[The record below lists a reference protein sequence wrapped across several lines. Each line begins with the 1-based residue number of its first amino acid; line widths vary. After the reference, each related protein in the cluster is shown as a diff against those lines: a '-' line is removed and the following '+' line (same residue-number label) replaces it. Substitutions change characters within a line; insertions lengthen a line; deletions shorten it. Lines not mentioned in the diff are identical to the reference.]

1 MRKVRSMTQHQ
12 PARRPHSHWLGRTP
26 VIAVALVV
34 LCSLVSACGRDS
46 SGSSSTAK
54 KNLRVALIGP
64 QSGQLASLGDWDYK
78 GVTLAAKQI
87 NGQGGAGGL
96 KIQISRMDDQ
106 GDPTTGGNLARKAA
120 SQHYN
125 VVFGSSSS
133 TISLAMLPILTTAK
147 IPQITSGQADALT
160 QQGSSFIFLDS
171 PTSTTYDSTLAS
183 YVIGKLGKKKIAM
196 ITNNGAYGKG
206 EHDAFLAQLKKH
218 GLKPATDKVVTPD
231 QKEMSGP
238 LSQIRSAHPDALF
251 IGAEEVESGLIA
263 KQARSLGIDATIIE
277 GAPAGTPQYLQT
289 AGEQAAEGTVVSSPY
304 LSNDLNSKT
313 KAFAAAYKKAYGE
326 TAELH
331 GAKAYDGM
339 QIVAKAVKTLNGKV
353 TDEGIAQAMH
363 DISYDGLLGHFQ
375 YNDKGVGLFKTRI
388 GVIKNGKVELAQGA
402 G

>member
-1 MRKVRSMTQHQ
+1 MTQH
-12 PARRPHSHWLGRTP
+12 RKM
-26 VIAVALVV
+26 VIAAALVV
-34 LCSLVSACGRDS
+34 LCSLVSACGRES
-46 SGSSSTAK
+46 SGSSSEAK
-54 KNLRVALIGP
+54 KTLRVALIGP

-87 NGQGGAGGL
+87 NANGGAGKL
-96 KIQISRMDDQ
+96 KIQISRFDDQ

-120 SQHYN
+120 SGNYN

-133 TISLAMLPILTTAK
+133 TISLAMLPILTPAK

-160 QQGSSFIFLDS
+160 QQHSSYIFLDS
-171 PTSTTYDSTLAS
+171 PTSTTYDATLAD
-183 YVIGKLGKKKIAM
+183 YVTKKLGKKKIAM

-206 EHDAFLAQLKKH
+206 EHDAFLAELKKR
-218 GLKPATDKVVTPD
+218 GLKPVADKVVTPD

-238 LSQIRSAHPDALF
+238 LSQIRSAQPDALF

-263 KQARSLGIDATIIE
+263 KQAKSLGIDATIIE

-289 AGEQAAEGTVVSSPY
+289 AGEQAANGTVVSSPY

-339 QIVAKAVKTLNGKV
+339 QVVAKAVKSLNGKV
-353 TDEGIAQAMH
+353 TDEAIAQAMH
-363 DISYDGLLGHFQ
+363 RVSYDGLLGHFQ

-388 GVIKNGKVELAQGA
+388 GVIKNGKVVLAQGA